1 MSVRLRRSP
10 LLLAPIALLAIVAAA
25 HANEGS
31 TSLGAAARDR
41 SGRAIVERV
50 AWETVD
56 GKPRLVIAVRGV
68 ADYTARATGAD
79 PNGGLPDRAYVDL
92 RPAVLGKEISHAPLM
107 VDDGLARQVRVGQF
121 DPQTVR
127 VVVDLAAPGI
137 FEVRTSEKPTR
148 LLLGVVPR
156 PARADGAAVAAAVPA
171 A

>member
-1 MSVRLRRSP
+1 MRLRRSP

-127 VVVDLAAPGI
+127 VVVENPRAVQSAAMTATKQNSGRREMTGLQLSPGLI
-137 FEVRTSEKPTR
+137 VS
-148 LLLGVVPR
+148 
-156 PARADGAAVAAAVPA
+156 
-171 A
+171 